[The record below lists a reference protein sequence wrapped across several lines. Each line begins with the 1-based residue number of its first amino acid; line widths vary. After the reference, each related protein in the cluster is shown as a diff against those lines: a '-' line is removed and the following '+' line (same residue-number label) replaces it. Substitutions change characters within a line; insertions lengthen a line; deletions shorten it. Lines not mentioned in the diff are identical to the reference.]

1 MNYKGFI
8 ISSAPTS
15 PSLYKVATE
24 GQGGKIPNVLLG
36 LFTSKD
42 VVTQLIDMYLETQK
56 GADNGK
62 TTTKRGTQRPIG
74 GFDDGSLGDA
84 VSNERNER

>member
-42 VVTQLIDMYLETQK
+42 VVVQAIDMYLGTQK
-56 GADNGK
+56 GTDNGK
-62 TTTKRGTQRPIG
+62 TNSKRRGEDPSRGSSDGIFSDDVRG
-74 GFDDGSLGDA
+74 GF
-84 VSNERNER
+84 NEG